1 MSPADQPDEGD
12 PGDDEVPPALRA
24 LVNKLPTDPG
34 VYLMKD
40 KKGRVVYVGKARNL
54 RARVRSYFTRSSSDT
69 RAFVALLGRLLGDI
83 ETVVVASEKEALLL
97 ENNLLKQHRPRFN
110 VKLRDDKQYLV
121 LRLDPSAKWPRLELV
136 RRMAQDGARYFGPY
150 HSATGARET
159 LRVVNRH
166 FKLRTC
172 TDHVLETRKRPC
184 LQYQIKRCPAPC
196 VYPVDAGEYGEQV
209 RDVTLFLH
217 GKRSELTDRL
227 RTRMQGAAGAQRFE
241 QAASLR
247 DQLFAVERTL
257 EAQRVV
263 STEFTDQDVF
273 GLYREGDVVVIAVLA
288 VRQGKLLGSQAFP
301 FDGQEFPDAE
311 TLSSFI
317 GLYYDL
323 AGAVPDEL
331 LLPLEIEDAE
341 AKAEW
346 LRDKAGGSK
355 KVEVLVPQRGARKQL
370 IELAAKNAASAHASR
385 RSQEDDAMTAL
396 EKLQDRLGLRR
407 VPRRIECYDIAHL
420 QGAQPVASMVV
431 FVDGLPAKSE
441 YRKFKLKSVAN
452 DDFAAMYETLSRRF
466 RRAREEAK
474 ANAVDG
480 AGEGGGEGKASR
492 WAAPDLVV
500 IDGGKGQLGVVLAAL
515 RDVGIATS
523 GDKAFD
529 VIALAKERVQEMED
543 APSTSASTST
553 STSTSASTSTSTST
567 STAAEDVAEYGKVL
581 EQVKEVDEAAIAA
594 AEDAALAAAGGT
606 GDAEPVEKPR
616 RKSKGR
622 ARGKT
627 KDDARERM
635 PDRVFLPRAKDA
647 IRLRPNTSELFL
659 LARVR
664 DEAHRFAN
672 TFHRQQRKQS
682 TLRSALEDVPGVGAK
697 RQRELLR
704 RFGSVERLRHATLP
718 ELAAAP
724 GMTRASAR
732 AVYEFLRRGAPAP
745 APADPVDAPENSDE

>member
-1 MSPADQPDEGD
+1 MSAADHPEDDGIGGPD
-12 PGDDEVPPALRA
+12 GDDEVPPALRA
-24 LVNKLPTDPG
+24 IVNKLPTDPG

-217 GKRSELTDRL
+217 GKRSELTDRI

-346 LRDKAGGSK
+346 LRDKAGGAK

-370 IELAAKNAASAHASR
+370 VELAAKNAASAHASR
-385 RSQEDDAMTAL
+385 RSQEDDAMAAL

-431 FVDGLPAKSE
+431 FVDGLPAKAE

-474 ANAVDG
+474 ANAE
-480 AGEGGGEGKASR
+480 GEAEAKTSK

-543 APSTSASTST
+543 VAAE
-553 STSTSASTSTSTST
+553 ASTSTSTST

-594 AEDAALAAAGGT
+594 AEDAALAAAGGA
-606 GDAEPVEKPR
+606 GEAEVEAEPGAKPK

-745 APADPVDAPENSDE
+745 EPVPAEAPDVPAEADSGDE